1 MKLTD
6 VITKN
11 LVMVDT
17 DYTSKEAC
25 IDVLCERLYQEGKI
39 NSIETYKEAVRERE
53 ELCSTYCTMEIAIP
67 HGITDAVLSST
78 LCFLKNKTCF
88 DWDGDGE
95 TPVRYIFLIAVSGD
109 NHTGENNEHMA
120 ILSKIATLTI
130 EDDFRDALA
139 ELKSADEFIELLNG
153 IEKEN

>member
-6 VITKN
+6 VTNEK
-11 LVMVDT
+11 LVMIDT
-17 DYTSKEAC
+17 EFNSKEEC
-25 IDVLCERLYQEGKI
+25 IDALCERLAQAGKI
-39 NSIETYKEAVRERE
+39 KNIDDFKQAVRERE
-53 ELCSTYCTMEIAIP
+53 DLCSTYCTMEIAIP
-67 HGITDAVLSST
+67 HGITSTVLSSS
-78 LCFLKNKTCF
+78 LCFLKNKQCF

-95 TPVRYIFLIAVSGD
+95 TPVRYLFLIAVSGD

-130 EDDFRDALA
+130 EDDVRAALA
-139 ELKSADEFIELLNG
+139 DLKSADEFINLLNG